1 MNTNA
6 SDQSLVN
13 VVSASTPT
21 TIEEVIVVMKEIDL
35 LLPSNDGLKWFNL
48 LYLMVTKEVL
58 DHPPQNGWLR
68 PGWISHLDVVF
79 ANLYFLAIK
88 KLPGNAGS
96 IPSSWTALFEARQRT
111 GIDRIQ
117 FALAGMNAHINHD
130 LPFALEQTNKELNVD
145 PGHSSPEH
153 DDFEQVNNLLE
164 SVLPNALEFLA
175 AGILGQIA
183 QDSGKIGRLL
193 AMWNVRKARDT
204 GWENSNLLEQTEKL
218 PPLQRRFVAVLDSAT
233 GLAGRGLLLPI
244 Q

>member
-1 MNTNA
+1 MNGNA
-6 SDQSLVN
+6 SDQSLID

-21 TIEEVIVVMKEIDL
+21 TIADVISIMREIDL
-35 LLPSNDGLKWFNL
+35 ILPGSDGLKWFNL

-79 ANLYFLAIK
+79 AKLYFLAIK
-88 KLPGNAGS
+88 RLAGNAGS
-96 IPSSWTALFEARQRT
+96 IPSSWSALFEARHRA

-130 LPFALEQTNKELNVD
+130 LPFALEQANKDLNVD
-145 PGHSSPEH
+145 PGHASPEH
-153 DDFEQVNNLLE
+153 ADFEQVNNLLE

-175 AGILGQIA
+175 TGILGQIA

-204 GWENSNLLEQTEKL
+204 GWENSNILEQTEPL
-218 PPLQRRFVAVLDSAT
+218 PLLQRQFVAVLDRVT
-233 GLAGRGLLLPI
+233 GLAGRGLLLPL